1 MSEAHRSNL
10 CSLGG
15 NQCGKAELD
24 VVIRSQGLTP
34 LTAGGPEQSLGAEDL
49 CIPSLRQSLAVH
61 NQCHCALDSVLGLL
75 R

>member
-34 LTAGGPEQSLGAEDL
+34 LTA
-49 CIPSLRQSLAVH
+49 
-61 NQCHCALDSVLGLL
+61 
-75 R
+75 